1 MTILYVHIWHIS
13 TVHFL
18 KINFWI
24 QFGMSKSK
32 DILFLLFSPHV
43 RDPSSPCCPPSSYI
57 TWALFNPQHVDS
69 SSPLANFPGW
79 TEGNFT
85 GKGSTVFIAISSA
98 LSLAHSRCS
107 IRLCWMDDCVFFF
120 FFLIPASFCMCVCV
134 CVCVCMFSHSVMSD
148 SLRPHGLVVCQVLL
162 SVEFSRQWY
171 WSELPFPTLGNLPDL

>member
-1 MTILYVHIWHIS
+1 MCINLLRLSGHLSSGSSLGLFFTCLLLYMIVWMTILYVHIWHIS

-107 IRLCWMDDCVFFF
+107 IRLCWMDDCVFFVCVF
-120 FFLIPASFCMCVCV
+120 FFLIPASFCVCVCV
-134 CVCVCMFSHSVMSD
+134 CVCV
-148 SLRPHGLVVCQVLL
+148 
-162 SVEFSRQWY
+162 
-171 WSELPFPTLGNLPDL
+171 